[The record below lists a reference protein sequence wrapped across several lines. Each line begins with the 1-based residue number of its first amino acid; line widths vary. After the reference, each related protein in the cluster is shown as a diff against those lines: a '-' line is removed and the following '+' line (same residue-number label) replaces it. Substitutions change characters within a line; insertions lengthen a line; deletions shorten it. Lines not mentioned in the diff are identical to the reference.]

1 MPPGLPLP
9 SVRSPRPS
17 FFSSSG
23 VSETG
28 NFSRNRSRCHN
39 RHVEPL
45 NKIPVP
51 HSAERSKAQTTVE
64 VKTGSV
70 PHSAE
75 RSKAQTTVEVKTG
88 SVPHSA
94 ERSKAQTT
102 GGVKTGSVPRD
113 TERGRSSLRSR
124 RRVCSFPQD
133 TERSYFASSE
143 TVAPQLLLSCLKY
156 EVMSPLD

>member
-88 SVPHSA
+88 SVP
-94 ERSKAQTT
+94 
-102 GGVKTGSVPRD
+102 RD